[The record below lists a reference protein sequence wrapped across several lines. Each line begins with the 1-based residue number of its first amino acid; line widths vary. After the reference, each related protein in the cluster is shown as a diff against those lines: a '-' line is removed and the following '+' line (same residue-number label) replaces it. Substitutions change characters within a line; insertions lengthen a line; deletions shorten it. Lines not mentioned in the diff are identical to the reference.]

1 MSTQE
6 AKGRSL
12 SQAVIFGLLLSA
24 LFLASVLI
32 VKELFIFV
40 LATAVAVG
48 AWELSTALRQKNW
61 HVPRIPVTIGSL
73 IVIPL
78 TYYGGERAQWLGVLA
93 IVGALVLWRSLELLI
108 KRGTLKRSFSEAF
121 KDFSASAFVVI
132 YLPLTMSFASLLFR
146 EPAHDGFVEGK
157 YWIITFVTTVIL
169 IDSSA
174 YLFGRKLGKHPMLPK
189 VSPKKSWEGFA
200 ISALFGLASA
210 TLQTVWLLELPWW
223 FGLVIGSVLIMSAVL
238 GDFAESLIKRDLG
251 VKDMSSLIPGHGGIM
266 DRLDSMLPAALS
278 SYLLMVLSVRLFQ

>member
-1 MSTQE
+1 MSNE
-6 AKGRSL
+6 EVKGRSL
-12 SQAVIFGLLLSA
+12 SQSVIYGLLLA
-24 LFLASVLI
+24 ILFLSSVLV
-32 VKELFIFV
+32 VKELFVFV
-40 LATAVAVG
+40 LAVAVAGG

-61 HVPRIPVTIGSL
+61 HVPRIPVTVGSL

-78 TYYGGERAQWLGVLA
+78 TYWGGERAQWLGVLS
-93 IVGALVLWRSLELLI
+93 IVGALVAWRSIELFI

-121 KDFSASAFVVI
+121 TDFSASAFVVI
-132 YLPLTMSFASLLFR
+132 YLPLTMSFAALLFR
-146 EPAHDGFVEGK
+146 EPAHGGFVEGK

-200 ISALFGLASA
+200 ISAVFGLASA
-210 TLQTVWLLELPWW
+210 VLQTVWLLQLPWW
-223 FGLVIGSVLIMSAVL
+223 FGIIFGLVILISAVL

-278 SYLLMVLSVRLFQ
+278 TYLLMAISVRFF